1 MSVFQC
7 IIKFQPVNVIGGG
20 AMHRQSRAIF
30 GGGGE
35 GIGGRE
41 GREVG
46 AVGGRSWAWKLFSW
60 PVLSIAI
67 YIFFFFLSVDFV
79 DLNERLPSEHPTK
92 KSVKAL
98 FLMSETLTGVGY
110 GDIVPNTERAKLLIS
125 FFIFFV
131 RWIWC
136 KSGGVF
142 LVSICE
148 GFLKRFGF
156 CGVSEDI
163 FRVVMAIAAPA
174 VCVGV
179 GCVGF
184 HLLEKLSWEDA
195 LYLSVVSAT
204 TVGYGEI
211 PVKTA
216 STKVF
221 ASIWMCFSTIIFIKC
236 QTYLVV
242 RIMRAFGRN

>member
-7 IIKFQPVNVIGGG
+7 IIKFKPVNVIGGG
-20 AMHRQSRAIF
+20 AMHRQSRAI

-41 GREVG
+41 GKE
-46 AVGGRSWAWKLFSW
+46 
-60 PVLSIAI
+60 
-67 YIFFFFLSVDFV
+67 
-79 DLNERLPSEHPTK
+79 

-125 FFIFFV
+125 FLIFFV

-136 KSGGVF
+136 NSGGVF
-142 LVSICE
+142 FVSICE

-163 FRVVMAIAAPA
+163 FGVVMTIAAPA

-195 LYLSVVSAT
+195 LYLSVVSVT

-216 STKVF
+216 STRVF

>member
-7 IIKFQPVNVIGGG
+7 IIKFKPVNVIGGG
-20 AMHRQSRAIF
+20 AMHRQSRAI

-41 GREVG
+41 GKE
-46 AVGGRSWAWKLFSW
+46 
-60 PVLSIAI
+60 
-67 YIFFFFLSVDFV
+67 
-79 DLNERLPSEHPTK
+79 

-98 FLMSETLTGVGY
+98 FLMSETLAGAGY
-110 GDIVPNTERAKLLIS
+110 GDIVPNTERAN
-125 FFIFFV
+125 
-131 RWIWC
+131 
-136 KSGGVF
+136 
-142 LVSICE
+142 
-148 GFLKRFGF
+148 
-156 CGVSEDI
+156 EDI

-174 VCVGV
+174 
-179 GCVGF
+179 
-184 HLLEKLSWEDA
+184 EDA
-195 LYLSVVSAT
+195 LYLSLVSVT

-216 STKVF
+216 STRVF

-236 QTYLVV
+236 LTYLVV

>member
-30 GGGGE
+30 GGGGD

-41 GREVG
+41 GRE
-46 AVGGRSWAWKLFSW
+46 
-60 PVLSIAI
+60 
-67 YIFFFFLSVDFV
+67 
-79 DLNERLPSEHPTK
+79 

-110 GDIVPNTERAKLLIS
+110 GDIVPNTERAN
-125 FFIFFV
+125 
-131 RWIWC
+131 
-136 KSGGVF
+136 
-142 LVSICE
+142 
-148 GFLKRFGF
+148 
-156 CGVSEDI
+156 EDI

-174 VCVGV
+174 
-179 GCVGF
+179 
-184 HLLEKLSWEDA
+184 EDA
-195 LYLSVVSAT
+195 LYLSLVSVT

-216 STKVF
+216 STRVF

-236 QTYLVV
+236 LTYLVV

>member
-1 MSVFQC
+1 MSVFRC

-67 YIFFFFLSVDFV
+67 YIFFFFLSVDFI

-125 FFIFFV
+125 FLIFFV

-174 VCVGV
+174 
-179 GCVGF
+179 
-184 HLLEKLSWEDA
+184 EDA
-195 LYLSVVSAT
+195 LYLSLVSVT

-216 STKVF
+216 RTRVF

-236 QTYLVV
+236 LTYLVV

>member
-1 MSVFQC
+1 
-7 IIKFQPVNVIGGG
+7 
-20 AMHRQSRAIF
+20 
-30 GGGGE
+30 
-35 GIGGRE
+35 
-41 GREVG
+41 
-46 AVGGRSWAWKLFSW
+46 
-60 PVLSIAI
+60 
-67 YIFFFFLSVDFV
+67 
-79 DLNERLPSEHPTK
+79 
-92 KSVKAL
+92 
-98 FLMSETLTGVGY
+98 MSETLAGAGF
-110 GDIVPNTERAKLLIS
+110 GDIVPNTERVKLLTS

-136 KSGGVF
+136 NSGGIF

-174 VCVGV
+174 
-179 GCVGF
+179 
-184 HLLEKLSWEDA
+184 EDA
-195 LYLSVVSAT
+195 LYLSLVSVT

-216 STKVF
+216 STRVF

-236 QTYLVV
+236 LTYLVV
-242 RIMRAFGRN
+242 RIMRTFGRN

>member
-7 IIKFQPVNVIGGG
+7 IIKFKPVNVIGGG
-20 AMHRQSRAIF
+20 AMHRQSRAI

-41 GREVG
+41 GKE
-46 AVGGRSWAWKLFSW
+46 
-60 PVLSIAI
+60 
-67 YIFFFFLSVDFV
+67 
-79 DLNERLPSEHPTK
+79 

-98 FLMSETLTGVGY
+98 FLMSETLAGAGY
-110 GDIVPNTERAKLLIS
+110 GDIVPNTERAKLLTS

-136 KSGGVF
+136 NSGGVF

-174 VCVGV
+174 
-179 GCVGF
+179 
-184 HLLEKLSWEDA
+184 EDA
-195 LYLSVVSAT
+195 LYLSLVSVT

-216 STKVF
+216 STRVF

-236 QTYLVV
+236 LTYLVV

>member
-110 GDIVPNTERAKLLIS
+110 GDIVPNTERAKFS
-125 FFIFFV
+125 QT
-131 RWIWC
+131 IW
-136 KSGGVF
+136 
-142 LVSICE
+142 
-148 GFLKRFGF
+148 F

-216 STKVF
+216 STKG
-221 ASIWMCFSTIIFIKC
+221 SSLCRWNQSS
-236 QTYLVV
+236 
-242 RIMRAFGRN
+242 AFESLCVMLYRVLLM